1 MDNRS
6 VFANLTVISCLA
18 VKHYNRGY
26 FFLRSIELFQSYRLL
41 TVELTRIFSFCIKTF
56 DF

>member
-6 VFANLTVISCLA
+6 ALVNLTVISCLA
-18 VKHYNRGY
+18 VKHLRY

-41 TVELTRIFSFCIKTF
+41 TAELIRIFTFCIKTF